1 MTEYN
6 SFSDLWANF
15 EDDLEYLT
23 EKNILEFTL
32 QLHQFMEKKDLSKK
46 ELAELIGSSQAYITK
61 VFKGN
66 ANFTIA
72 SMTKLVNAL
81 GGKLTIHVTGQEEKN
96 QKWFRKFDGNKDVK
110 TRWRRKLIVESQFD
124 ETLEHAGA

>member
-1 MTEYN
+1 MTEYT
-6 SFSDLWANF
+6 SFSDLWADF

-23 EKNILEFTL
+23 EQNILEFTL
-32 QLHQFMEKKDLSKK
+32 QLHQFMEERDVSKK
-46 ELAELIGSSQAYITK
+46 ELADHIGSSQAYITK
-61 VFKGN
+61 VFKGK

-96 QKWFRKFDGNKDVK
+96 QKWFRRFDGNKDVK
-110 TRWRRKLIVESQFD
+110 TRWRQKPIIENQFN
-124 ETLEHAGA
+124 EMLEHAGA

>member
-6 SFSDLWANF
+6 SFADLWANF
-15 EDDLEYLT
+15 EEDLEYLT

-32 QLHQFMEKKDLSKK
+32 QLYQFMDKRDVSKK

-72 SMTKLVNAL
+72 SMTKLVSAL

-96 QKWFRKFDGNKDVK
+96 QKWFRRFDGNKVVK
-110 TRWRRKLIVESQFD
+110 TRWHQKPIVENQFD